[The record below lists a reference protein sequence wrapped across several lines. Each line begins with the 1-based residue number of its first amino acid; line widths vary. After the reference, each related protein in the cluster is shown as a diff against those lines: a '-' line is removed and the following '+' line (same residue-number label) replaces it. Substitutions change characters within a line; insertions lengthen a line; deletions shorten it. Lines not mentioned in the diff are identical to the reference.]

1 VRTAEGLPEAWYD
14 PALPVRVDFQ
24 TLDGAVVSIQGVVP
38 LTHSMVVDRREYRFS
53 VVAGDQRFVE
63 ITAQDCALPDGTG
76 PDAAGP
82 ESFGPDDGPERLGP
96 DAVGSDRIGPDAG
109 SPASL

>member
-1 VRTAEGLPEAWYD
+1 
-14 PALPVRVDFQ
+14 
-24 TLDGAVVSIQGVVP
+24 
-38 LTHSMVVDRREYRFS
+38 MVVDRREYRFS

-63 ITAQDCALPDGTG
+63 ITAQECALPAGAG

-82 ESFGPDDGPERLGP
+82 ERLGPDDGPERFGP
-96 DAVGSDRIGPDAG
+96 DASGRDSIDSDAG

>member
-1 VRTAEGLPEAWYD
+1 
-14 PALPVRVDFQ
+14 
-24 TLDGAVVSIQGVVP
+24 VVSIEGVVP

-76 PDAAGP
+76 PDTAGP